1 MLSDPIRC
9 SRCTFVDTENKGW
22 LDCCPQCGSAK
33 LRFPEPSDEELIATF
48 TPADETL
55 PEPLFD
61 GKETRDGR
69 GSLLYPGD
77 DVFLYDRIPAR
88 IFRILMPQGW
98 LIVRMVS
105 DDPVDSPGVTFID
118 DRHYRISAAFVF
130 AVTPRVEPPIVVKR
144 VNLDAPVSRFKR
156 FWTRLLN
163 RWRGL

>member
-1 MLSDPIRC
+1 MMSDPITCLKCGRL
-9 SRCTFVDTENKGW
+9 EEKEKW
-22 LDCCPQCGSAK
+22 LEACPACGSAK
-33 LRFPEPSDEELIATF
+33 LHFPEPSDEELIATF

-77 DVFLYDRIPAR
+77 EVMLYDRIHAR
-88 IFRILMPQGW
+88 IFQIRMPQGW
-98 LIVRMVS
+98 LIVRLTMPDPTGVS
-105 DDPVDSPGVTFID
+105 SVIPVLDE
-118 DRHYRISAAFVF
+118 HYKISAAFVF